1 LNIVG
6 RKSALSADAWIEIER
21 RHLIGGESIN
31 GLAKEFEIDE
41 SALRRRI
48 NPKDQG
54 TGKPTNPLRSLA
66 ESKIKAEGDLRVL
79 SEQISRLPFARQDIV
94 FDLAAMMAN
103 IKGHI
108 FSAAEYGA
116 KNAHQLSLVAHEKVM
131 QIDDAEPLDED
142 YLREIAMLTKLSNES
157 ASTPLTLMAMRKEA
171 TAPDKP
177 PRPVLTLKDFYATQ
191 RDSKQS
197 QT

>member
-1 LNIVG
+1 VG

-21 RHLIGGESIN
+21 RHLIGGESVN
-31 GLAKEFEIDE
+31 GLAKEFKIDE
-41 SALRRRI
+41 AALRRRI
-48 NPKDQG
+48 NPKDPD
-54 TGKPTNPLRSLA
+54 TGKPANPLRSLA
-66 ESKIKAEGDLRVL
+66 ERKIKAEGDLRVL

-116 KNAHQLSLVAHEKVM
+116 QNAHHLSQVAHGKVM
-131 QIDDAEPLDED
+131 QIDETKPLDED
-142 YLREIAMLTKLSNES
+142 NLREIAMLTKLSNES
-157 ASTPLTLMAMRKEA
+157 ASTPLTLIAMRKEA

-177 PRPVLTLKDFYATQ
+177 PRPVSSLDDFYATLPGGNL
-191 RDSKQS
+191 SK
-197 QT
+197 T